1 MRKGGISVKVY
12 IAGKITGDRNY
23 REKFSCAQEDL
34 EGQGFTVLN
43 PAKLP
48 EGLLPEDYMRICMAM
63 MDSADIVAF
72 LPDYEQS
79 RGAQIEWAWCQYVGK
94 QTMYLESMSFYRA
107 YPKEDDHKTAHIDR
121 EAWEPC
127 SRCRPQENLLDR
139 FSGHEFLIDDAE
151 IYFYDS
157 DDGWEGEEIK
167 FCPWCGRPLTEGAWA
182 ELEKR
187 VMGVK
192 HYGT

>member
-1 MRKGGISVKVY
+1 MSKGGISVKVY

-23 REKFSCAQEDL
+23 RKKFSCAQEDL

-63 MDSADIVAF
+63 LDSADIVAF

-79 RGAQIEWAWCQYVGK
+79 RGAQIEWAWCQYVSK
-94 QTMYLESMSFYRA
+94 KTMYLESMSFYRA
-107 YPKEDDHKTAHIDR
+107 YPKEDDHQTAHIDR
-121 EAWEPC
+121 EAWTAEWEEDGECEHKLYRIKDPAKWKKYKC
-127 SRCRPQENLLDR
+127 SKCGYKAGRR
-139 FSGHEFLIDDAE
+139 SGQ
-151 IYFYDS
+151 
-157 DDGWEGEEIK
+157 K
-167 FCPWCGRPLTEGAWA
+167 FCPNCGRAMTSEALV

-187 VMGVK
+187 VRGE
-192 HYGT
+192 

>member
-1 MRKGGISVKVY
+1 MSKGGISVKVY
-12 IAGKITGDRNY
+12 IAGKISGDREY
-23 REKFSCAQEDL
+23 WDKFKWAEEDL
-34 EGQGFTVLN
+34 EGEGFTVIN
-43 PAKLP
+43 PAELP
-48 EGLLPEDYMRICMAM
+48 EGLRPADYMRICFAM

-94 QTMYLESMSFYRA
+94 QTIYLESMSFYRA
-107 YPKEDDHKTAHIDR
+107 YPKEDDHQTAHIDR

-127 SRCRPQENLLDR
+127 SRCRPQENSLDR

-157 DDGWEGEEIK
+157 EDGWEGEEIK
-167 FCPWCGRPLTEGAWA
+167 FCPWCGRPLTDEAWA

-187 VMGVK
+187 VRRL
-192 HYGT
+192 

>member
-1 MRKGGISVKVY
+1 MSKGGISVKVY

-63 MDSADIVAF
+63 MDSSDIVAF

-121 EAWEPC
+121 EAWTGCTCNTKEKSCCTCVSLRCQFCIGESEYKQGKYC
-127 SRCRPQENLLDR
+127 S
-139 FSGHEFLIDDAE
+139 A
-151 IYFYDS
+151 
-157 DDGWEGEEIK
+157 
-167 FCPWCGRPLTEGAWA
+167 CGRPLTEEAWA

-187 VMGVK
+187 VRGSRDDE
-192 HYGT
+192 

>member
-1 MRKGGISVKVY
+1 MTNEQEIMPITTWLYAAPGLPPMQVVQALELAATALCAGGTDMNVPTMPAGQPLTLEQLRGMDGQEIKIVVIEEDITLSGKVLAKREFVSGEDRCKY
-12 IAGKITGDRNY
+12 TFSSFGETWIAY
-23 REKFSCAQEDL
+23 
-34 EGQGFTVLN
+34 
-43 PAKLP
+43 
-48 EGLLPEDYMRICMAM
+48 
-63 MDSADIVAF
+63 
-72 LPDYEQS
+72 
-79 RGAQIEWAWCQYVGK
+79 
-94 QTMYLESMSFYRA
+94 A
-107 YPKEDDHKTAHIDR
+107 YPPANIDR

-127 SRCRPQENLLDR
+127 SRCRPQENSLDR